1 MALSIRKK
9 IYLTCGIP
17 LVILLIVGVTGFL
30 LTNNVMKDA
39 HKAID
44 TAFKAEQGVM
54 HIQSNYLRSIWGIEQ
69 AVSAQSWT
77 PLERARE
84 MFTMSL
90 SKFEVGYSEI
100 EKSGVVD
107 KKLLVD
113 CRTTFELMKHAGQHI
128 LDIRAD
134 SFQTGHGTETE
145 LHQAYGEFTVIA
157 QRLDKIVEEMEE
169 GSGEYVGTHNNAYA
183 SINLMFEHHRRTDAI
198 MIPLILVG
206 FLLSGL
212 AIIWLTRSIFKPLQD
227 VTDIARRIA
236 TGDVK
241 NDTVLVASSNDEL
254 GQLTTSF
261 QKTIEYI
268 KELAE
273 SADRIARKD
282 LRVDLSPRSQG
293 DMLGKS
299 FVQMKYNLQGM
310 IVQLTEDSS
319 RLSEAAA
326 HISASSNE
334 LLSGA
339 KVQLHETDRV
349 STAVEEMTL
358 NIREAVTASM
368 QMAELSRSASER
380 AQLGSQTVTEAI
392 QEMNRISIV
401 VETSA
406 KTMESLSKSSD
417 EIGQI
422 VGVIDDI
429 ADQTNLLALNAA
441 IEAARAGELGRGFAI
456 VADEIRKLAE
466 RTSKATGEIR
476 AMIKPVQSSTD
487 EIVQSMKSGL
497 NEFNSGRQ
505 LVTKVG
511 ESLNEILITS
521 NRVLEM
527 TAHMTHTTKE
537 QSDAAFAIGRAVTH
551 ISKVSGRATTEA
563 EQSADAAKGLTE
575 QAERLTRFV
584 NQFTVASK

>member
-9 IYLTCGIP
+9 IYLTYGLP
-17 LVILLIVGVTGFL
+17 LFVLLIVGITGFL

-44 TAFKAEQGVM
+44 SAFKAEQGVM
-54 HIQSNYLRSIWGIEQ
+54 HIQSNYLRCIWGIEQ
-69 AVSAQSWT
+69 AVNAQSWA

-90 SKFEVGYSEI
+90 THFDVGYAEI
-100 EKSGVVD
+100 EGTGVVSKD
-107 KKLLVD
+107 ILVD
-113 CRTTFELMKHAGQHI
+113 CRTTFELMKHAGQHVI
-128 LDIRAD
+128 DLRAD
-134 SFQTGHGTETE
+134 SFHTGQGSDSE
-145 LHQAYGEFTVIA
+145 LRQAYAEFTVIA
-157 QRLDKIVEEMEE
+157 QRLDKLVTRIQE
-169 GSGEYVGTHNNAYA
+169 GAGEFGGTQKNAAA
-183 SINLMFEHHRRTDAI
+183 SIDLMFELHRRTDVI
-198 MIPLILVG
+198 MISLILFG
-206 FLLSGL
+206 FLVSGI
-212 AIIWLTRSIFKPLQD
+212 AIFWLTRSLLGPLKN
-227 VTDIARRIA
+227 VTDVAERIA
-236 TGDVK
+236 NGEVK
-241 NDTVLVASSNDEL
+241 NDIALPTSSPDEL
-254 GQLTTSF
+254 GQLASSF

-268 KELAE
+268 KELAA

-282 LRVDLSPRSQG
+282 LRVDVTPRSQG

-310 IVQLTEDSS
+310 IVQLTEDST

-339 KVQLHETDRV
+339 KVQLSETDRV
-349 STAVEEMTL
+349 SSAVEEMTL

-380 AQLGSQTVTEAI
+380 AQIGSQTVTEAI
-392 QEMNRISIV
+392 QEMNRISSV
-401 VETSA
+401 VENSA

-422 VGVIDDI
+422 VSVIDDI

-487 EIVQSMKSGL
+487 EIVQSMQSGL
-497 NEFNSGRQ
+497 NEFNAGRQ
-505 LVTKVG
+505 LVMKVG
-511 ESLNEILITS
+511 ESLNEILVTS

-527 TAHMTHTTKE
+527 TSHMTHTTKE
-537 QSDAAFAIGRAVTH
+537 QSDAAFSISRAVTH
-551 ISKVSGRATTEA
+551 ISKVSGRAATEA

>member
-1 MALSIRKK
+1 VALSIRKK

-17 LVILLIVGVTGFL
+17 LAMLLIAGITGFL

-54 HIQSNYLRSIWGIEQ
+54 QIQSNFLRCIWGIEQ
-69 AVSAQSWT
+69 AVTAQAWT

-84 MFTMSL
+84 MFITSL
-90 SKFEVGYSEI
+90 SQFEVGYAEI
-100 EKSGVVD
+100 EKTGVVD
-107 KKLLVD
+107 KKLMTD
-113 CRTTFELMKHAGQHI
+113 CRGTFELMKHAGEHI

-134 SFQTGHGTETE
+134 SFQSGRGTETE
-145 LHQAYGEFTVIA
+145 LRQANAEFTVIA
-157 QRLDKIVEEMEE
+157 QRMDKIITAMED
-169 GSGEYVGTHNNAYA
+169 GSGEFMGTQHHAYA
-183 SINLMFEHHRRTDAI
+183 SIDLMFLHHRRTDAI
-198 MIPLILVG
+198 MIPLILFG
-206 FLLSGL
+206 LILSGL
-212 AIIWLTRSIFKPLQD
+212 GILWLTRSIFKPLQD
-227 VTDIARRIA
+227 VTEVAQKIA

-241 NDTVLVASSNDEL
+241 NNIPLAVSDTDEI
-254 GQLTTSF
+254 GQLASSF

-268 KELAE
+268 KELSE

-282 LRVDLSPRSQG
+282 LRGDIAPRSQG
-293 DMLGKS
+293 DLLGKS

-310 IVQLTEDSS
+310 IVQLTEDSA
-319 RLSEAAA
+319 RLSQAAA

-339 KVQLHETDRV
+339 KVQLSETDRV

-358 NIREAVTASM
+358 NIREAVTASV

-392 QEMNRISIV
+392 QEMNRISSV
-401 VETSA
+401 VEASA

-476 AMIKPVQSSTD
+476 AMIKPVQTSTD
-487 EIVQSMKSGL
+487 EIVHSMQSGL
-497 NEFNSGRQ
+497 NEFNAGRQ
-505 LVTKVG
+505 LVMKVG
-511 ESLNEILITS
+511 ESLNEILTTT

-537 QSDAAFAIGRAVTH
+537 QSDAAFAISRAVTH

-584 NQFTVASK
+584 NQFTVAK